1 MTPTGTDIVAVT
13 YDAIDLYNDKVGCR
27 NHGGLFPATAPERT
41 GVFVITNKAA
51 GKADA
56 VIRFNGGTTSP
67 RGAEWNYNYDTW
79 YYLDTD
85 EAPTLDFTTTKG
97 ATASYAVV
105 TTDAALNSTLSG
117 WTELTADENG
127 MFHASLLPF
136 RTAKTLGGTVI
147 LKLTDSTGTS
157 YRLARVAQMSVTVKN
172 ASNDGEPIMPGDKVT
187 LSFDGLYRGMDKV
200 SGIFNPTLLYLN
212 YSAEEEESKGQL
224 TQYWQMDRASV
235 TVEMPT
241 DITFPEGSDK
251 TTVMVTDGY
260 ISGGMY
266 SAASPFDT
274 LYNMT
279 DTGVGTNFSAVT
291 TSFVASRL
299 ADVSVE
305 VNTKVT
311 YNVKLVPVDE
321 NGNAIDGLTPTF
333 TDRDNKAVTAE
344 ADGTFKLGYGPYSYA
359 VEQLGYVRTT
369 GSFKLGSAD
378 AAKVENGVLTIKFTV
393 RKAAENAWD
402 GKTTTEPATDEN
414 GVYLIGTGAELAW
427 FAQKVNGGS
436 AKLSGILTADIDL
449 AGYEWTPI
457 GTASK
462 KFAGTFDGRNH
473 TIDHLSI
480 NYSSKTPISL
490 YRGLFAGSPAPTPPT
505 ARRLRT

>member
-1 MTPTGTDIVAVT
+1 
-13 YDAIDLYNDKVGCR
+13 
-27 NHGGLFPATAPERT
+27 
-41 GVFVITNKAA
+41 
-51 GKADA
+51 
-56 VIRFNGGTTSP
+56 
-67 RGAEWNYNYDTW
+67 
-79 YYLDTD
+79 
-85 EAPTLDFTTTKG
+85 
-97 ATASYAVV
+97 
-105 TTDAALNSTLSG
+105 
-117 WTELTADENG
+117 

-449 AGYEWTPI
+449 AGYE
-457 GTASK
+457 
-462 KFAGTFDGRNH
+462 
-473 TIDHLSI
+473 LSLI
-480 NYSSKTPISL
+480 HI
-490 YRGLFAGSPAPTPPT
+490 
-505 ARRLRT
+505 